1 MANRIDIPP
10 KIAAQVLFDSEH
22 TCCICQEPGKAVQ
35 IHHID
40 GDSSNSLDLANLAV
54 VCFEDH
60 DKTMVRGGFGR
71 KLDADQVKLYKI
83 DWERR
88 VKKRRES
95 TDALMVQAR
104 AGQRD
109 DLPEQTKRDEIPRR
123 TRIPDQRRLLNY
135 IRSLPGV
142 KRDAYNRARPLWNQ
156 DNMASQR
163 GGAADVNDIYVQIL
177 LTLCSYYPPGH
188 FSNVS
193 VQDYLSELI
202 ASRYRWHRA
211 RWEPL
216 GAGTGGTIIRV
227 LVAGDV
233 MADLESMISEVAS
246 NLLRQ
251 CGPTESV
258 DFESWSKE
266 WKHAG
271 DEDNG

>member
-1 MANRIDIPP
+1 
-10 KIAAQVLFDSEH
+10 
-22 TCCICQEPGKAVQ
+22 
-35 IHHID
+35 
-40 GDSSNSLDLANLAV
+40 
-54 VCFEDH
+54 
-60 DKTMVRGGFGR
+60 MV
-71 KLDADQVKLYKI
+71 
-83 DWERR
+83 
-88 VKKRRES
+88 
-95 TDALMVQAR
+95 
-104 AGQRD
+104 
-109 DLPEQTKRDEIPRR
+109 
-123 TRIPDQRRLLNY
+123 
-135 IRSLPGV
+135 
-142 KRDAYNRARPLWNQ
+142 
-156 DNMASQR
+156 SQR
-163 GGAADVNDIYVQIL
+163 GGAADVIDIYEQIL

-233 MADLESMISEVAS
+233 MADLESMISEISS
-246 NLLRQ
+246 NLLMQ

-258 DFESWSKE
+258 DFKSWSKE